1 MKIGLARSYTL
12 ESWSSR
18 LLSIKNKRD
27 VLEKWQT
34 MNEVYDAYHN
44 VDFENDLVFLQH
56 EKKSFIR
63 DFICKVISHSIE
75 HFKNMQVTVF
85 SIFL

>member
-1 MKIGLARSYTL
+1 
-12 ESWSSR
+12 
-18 LLSIKNKRD
+18 
-27 VLEKWQT
+27 